1 MEKDR
6 SHETDFQTKDALM
19 SVVIPGVI
27 SALSDGWICCHD
39 AKSIHVDMVKMHECI
54 GCACSLGWGGLM
66 GEGIENVKTVWELFL

>member
-27 SALSDGWICCHD
+27 SALSDG
-39 AKSIHVDMVKMHECI
+39 
-54 GCACSLGWGGLM
+54 
-66 GEGIENVKTVWELFL
+66 